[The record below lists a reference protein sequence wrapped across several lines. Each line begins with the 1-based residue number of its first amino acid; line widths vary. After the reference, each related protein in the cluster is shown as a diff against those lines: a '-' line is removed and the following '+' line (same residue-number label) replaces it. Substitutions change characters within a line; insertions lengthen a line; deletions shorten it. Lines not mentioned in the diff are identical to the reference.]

1 MVVLV
6 GLWQVFCLW
15 YRNLQIMSL
24 SILHVRNV
32 VGLDVI
38 CPWMACL
45 NVCCRVVGHDL
56 RMRNGCSFQIEQ
68 SSS

>member
-1 MVVLV
+1 M
-6 GLWQVFCLW
+6 
-15 YRNLQIMSL
+15 MSL

-32 VGLDVI
+32 VGLEVT

-45 NVCCRVVGHDL
+45 NVCCNVVGHDL
-56 RMRNGCSFQIEQ
+56 RMRNGCSFHMEQ